1 MRKKGMRGGKTVAKK
16 VMGMKAGKKVAKK
29 KMRMGGSTSRGS
41 TSRASM
47 PTGGRTRYET
57 PAAMAF
63 KKNYPGLSKRLGMKA
78 GKKVAK
84 KKK

>member
-29 KMRMGGSTSRGS
+29 KMRMGGSTSRAS
-41 TSRASM
+41 T
-47 PTGGRTRYET
+47 PTGGRTRSVGIGGDT
-57 PAAMAF
+57 SRIAMQF
-63 KKNYPGLSKRLGMKA
+63 KKNHPGVVKSLGYKA

-84 KKK
+84 KK

>member
-16 VMGMKAGKKVAKK
+16 VMGMKSGKKVAKK
-29 KMRMGGSTSRGS
+29 KMRMGGSTSRAS
-41 TSRASM
+41 T
-47 PTGGRTRYET
+47 PTGGRTRNET
-57 PAAMAF
+57 PGAISF

-84 KKK
+84 KK